1 MRSLADNFYINRIS
15 FSLIVLGVT
24 LVFSLLSKRCI
35 DFIFTN
41 VGRRVAQKTILARTK
56 TIRTLLKSIIDVTL
70 FSIAFLII
78 LSHWGI
84 NIAPILT
91 GAGIVGLV
99 VSLGSQSL
107 VKDIVSGFFIISDNE
122 FNVGDRVKIANYEGE
137 VDKITLRTT
146 ILRDEKGNLIYI
158 PNSQITTIVRYTV

>member
-1 MRSLADNFYINRIS
+1 M
-15 FSLIVLGVT
+15 
-24 LVFSLLSKRCI
+24 
-35 DFIFTN
+35 
-41 VGRRVAQKTILARTK
+41 
-56 TIRTLLKSIIDVTL
+56 
-70 FSIAFLII
+70 
-78 LSHWGI
+78 
-84 NIAPILT
+84 
-91 GAGIVGLV
+91 V